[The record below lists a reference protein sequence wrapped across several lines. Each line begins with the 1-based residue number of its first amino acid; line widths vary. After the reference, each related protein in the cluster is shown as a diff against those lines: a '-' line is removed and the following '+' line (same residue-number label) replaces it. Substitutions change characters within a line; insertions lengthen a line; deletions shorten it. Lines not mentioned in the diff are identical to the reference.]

1 MTAQQRTALLSVVAA
16 AALVA
21 IKLVTGL
28 LTGSLGLVAEAMHSG
43 TDFVAALLTFYAVR
57 VAVRPP
63 DREHPFGHGKAEH
76 LSALGEAAFLVVVSG
91 FIVFA
96 SIRRLV
102 NEGGD
107 EVDAAWYAIAV
118 LVVVIAIDLSRMV
131 VSLRTSRRYRS
142 PALAAN
148 ALHFGSD
155 LLGTSAV
162 LVGLLLVRAGYHD
175 ADAIAALVV
184 AALVVTAAVR
194 LMRQNVNVLMDRS
207 PAAAEADARRAI
219 LAAEPGIELRRMR
232 VRQAAGRHFVDVVVG
247 IAADAALGQGH
258 ALADRV
264 EDAVHR
270 TLPGSD
276 VVVHVEP
283 AEAPDDLRQRASG
296 AALTV
301 PHVREVHNVSVL
313 VVDGGR
319 ELSLHLKLPRDLP
332 LADAHDVADDVERA
346 ILGAVPEIG
355 DVHIH
360 IEPLAGG
367 DAAAAEQ
374 PLPLEVAHVDR
385 AIRAIVRE
393 VTGAAARDVRIRRG
407 PGGLLAL
414 LTVSVPGDQPLGE
427 AHDAAGEIERR
438 VRDASPELNEVVVHT
453 EPG

>member
-1 MTAQQRTALLSVVAA
+1 MTAQQRTALISVVAA

-76 LSALGEAAFLVVVSG
+76 LSALGEGAFLVVVSG

-102 NEGGD
+102 NEGGH

-118 LVVVIAIDLSRMV
+118 LVVVIAIDLSRTV
-131 VSLRTSRRYRS
+131 ISLRTARRSRS

-184 AALVVTAAVR
+184 AALVVTAAIR
-194 LMRQNVNVLMDRS
+194 LMRQNVNVLMDRR
-207 PAAAEADARRAI
+207 PAAAEADARGAI

-232 VRQAAGRHFVDVVVG
+232 LRQAGGRHFVDVVVG

-270 TLPGSD
+270 ALPGSD

-283 AEAPDDLRQRASG
+283 AETPDDLRQRASG

-367 DAAAAEQ
+367 DAAAAQQ
-374 PLPLEVAHVDR
+374 PLPLEVADVDR
-385 AIRAIVRE
+385 AIRDIVRE
-393 VTGAAARDVRIRRG
+393 VTGSAARDVRIRRG
-407 PGGLLAL
+407 PDGLLAL

-438 VRDASPELNEVVVHT
+438 VRDASPELNDVVVHT